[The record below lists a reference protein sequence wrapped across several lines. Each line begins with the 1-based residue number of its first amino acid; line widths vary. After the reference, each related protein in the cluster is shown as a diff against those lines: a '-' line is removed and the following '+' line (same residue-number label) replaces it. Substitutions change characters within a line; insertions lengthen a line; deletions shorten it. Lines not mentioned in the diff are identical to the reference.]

1 MQFLFANCIDV
12 NVFIQNVFFCYKVLQ
27 AFYLYVLNLGSAYV
41 LNLGSAYHV
50 IHFVQEDVELH
61 AFVNLPIK

>member
-27 AFYLYVLNLGSAYV
+27 AFYLYVLNLGSAY
-41 LNLGSAYHV
+41 HV

-61 AFVNLPIK
+61 AFVNLPMK